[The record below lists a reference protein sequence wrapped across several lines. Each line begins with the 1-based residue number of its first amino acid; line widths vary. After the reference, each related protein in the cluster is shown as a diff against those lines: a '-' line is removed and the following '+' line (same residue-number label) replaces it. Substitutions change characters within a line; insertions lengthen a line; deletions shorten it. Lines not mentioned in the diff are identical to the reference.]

1 MKKSVLS
8 MVAVA
13 ALVFGMTSCNGAKKT
28 SEEAEKTEEA
38 AVIAGKAPKDLLTEE
53 LKQETIQ
60 LLKDMPDSDIPY
72 RLSTGEVK
80 VNVGDIKY
88 MVPVGKAAELSTPT
102 QKARALGMYM
112 ADYNVLKA
120 IGKPTAE
127 VEGVIAKLAT
137 DLNVSFVLDILKEQ
151 APKDATKEQL
161 QAFLNAQE
169 DKIIEKMAAENKVD
183 AEVEML
189 GAASAEYACLI
200 ANPTLVV
207 EGDATSAGL
216 STNMEK
222 RVSML
227 EEVVADL
234 AAYYPDLKQLGET
247 IAPLKEK
254 VASIQSARAAN
265 AEIMGIR
272 DALLK

>member
-1 MKKSVLS
+1 MRYLSVAEIAKKWDVSERSVRNYCAQGR
-8 MVAVA
+8 V
-13 ALVFGMTSCNGAKKT
+13 NGAFLTGKT
-28 SEEAEKTEEA
+28 WNIPENAEKPERTNKR
-38 AVIAGKAPKDLLTEE
+38 KAEPITL
-53 LKQETIQ
+53 
-60 LLKDMPDSDIPY
+60 
-72 RLSTGEVK
+72 
-80 VNVGDIKY
+80 
-88 MVPVGKAAELSTPT
+88 
-102 QKARALGMYM
+102 
-112 ADYNVLKA
+112 
-120 IGKPTAE
+120 
-127 VEGVIAKLAT
+127 
-137 DLNVSFVLDILKEQ
+137 LDILKEQ

-183 AEVEML
+183 AEIEML
-189 GAASAEYACLI
+189 GAASAEYTCLV